1 MSFEGGSSCLRE
13 RFTRWSKFAIAFTS
27 SSKSASEVGRH
38 HLFVWGKELT
48 KAPVNPAFAKNPVA
62 LNSKEIVYSLFGTIR
77 IMNIETE
84 KDRELVQIPNVY
96 SSVVVVEDFIFCH
109 SSTSLYR
116 YSLTDK
122 KTTERK
128 GAYTAIGKHP
138 KGLVVALGNEVQFL
152 STDFTVLNTHELM
165 GGGVE
170 TLRSLSSGKI
180 VVHVHDALWM
190 DIVDISKQAR
200 KRVNLLNS
208 PSYID
213 TFGERILLTCRNGAM
228 TLFSSSGKIL
238 SSINT
243 GKRGI
248 SAFIDENTTIFATW
262 PGREGCR
269 IEIWDLTYQKKGIV
283 ICDTNLGLDAHPY
296 FIVPMPP
303 KGSELKEKKE
313 TDKLFVSF
321 LVNNSPLVRDTAGV
335 IAQFI

>member
-128 GAYTAIGKHP
+128 GA
-138 KGLVVALGNEVQFL
+138 
-152 STDFTVLNTHELM
+152 
-165 GGGVE
+165 
-170 TLRSLSSGKI
+170 
-180 VVHVHDALWM
+180 
-190 DIVDISKQAR
+190 
-200 KRVNLLNS
+200 
-208 PSYID
+208 
-213 TFGERILLTCRNGAM
+213 
-228 TLFSSSGKIL
+228 
-238 SSINT
+238 
-243 GKRGI
+243 
-248 SAFIDENTTIFATW
+248 
-262 PGREGCR
+262 
-269 IEIWDLTYQKKGIV
+269 
-283 ICDTNLGLDAHPY
+283 
-296 FIVPMPP
+296 
-303 KGSELKEKKE
+303 
-313 TDKLFVSF
+313 
-321 LVNNSPLVRDTAGV
+321 
-335 IAQFI
+335 